1 MAISKTANVN
11 VRIQENIKKQAEQI
25 LETIGI
31 SSATAIDMFYR
42 QTILNNGIPFA
53 LKIPKQL
60 PIRESIDQE
69 TFNFLMANG
78 YVQAIQGESYDI
90 DDVFE
95 ELEKK
100 EVNCTG

>member
-1 MAISKTANVN
+1 MAITKTANVN

-31 SSATAIDMFYR
+31 PRATAIDMFYR
-42 QTILNNGIPFA
+42 QISLNNGIPFA

-60 PIRESIDQE
+60 PIRESVDEE

-78 YVQAIQGESYDI
+78 YIQAIQGDSYDI
-90 DDVFE
+90 DGVFE

-100 EVNCTG
+100 K